1 MRSKGKRHSR
11 GLTLLES
18 LMLVTVLSIISA
30 GTGKALMAITKVPGQ
45 TEVTLQQ
52 ETALVSKLEQMRS
65 TSFDSLPIGTAV
77 SPYSDNGVFVDI
89 ALADPTGG
97 NSPSTNWKSVTVR
110 NNSNRQLV
118 LLVCKP

>member
-1 MRSKGKRHSR
+1 
-11 GLTLLES
+11 
-18 LMLVTVLSIISA
+18 MLVTVLSIISA